1 MKYIVS
7 IFLFSIVFFSG
18 GTVYAQSCATIEGV
32 SSSTPTVASGKPY
45 TCNVTVA
52 EGSAGSKNIA
62 CGVSFDGGYPFDFCP
77 SDEFFSGWSGNVAGF
92 NCVFPNTNIPKDIK
106 KVELVGYDFGAGCGP
121 EQGKRVEVTLVKDA
135 SPSAEQKPED
145 QLPQVRT
152 TLWDVLKDI
161 FGGGGGDTGGGNDNG
176 DTGGGDTGGGDTGNG
191 TPSPT
196 AGSTNTSQTVKQL
209 LKVDSA
215 SYGEDLKSKMRPC
228 LANAAQ
234 YQGAEKASGVAWQV
248 LAGIHKRESD
258 GCDSSR
264 SLVSGR
270 PIGGNEPDVPRAT
283 CSSGRSGPG
292 VPFPNAQG
300 GCSFR
305 TFQDTVIYAAEH
317 LKGKIGKTPET
328 FEELAKALARYNGSA
343 NAQDGN
349 ANCGRHAQA
358 IKQIYGYS
366 IPYSSCPAQF
376 WGDDNPYV
384 MNLFDSKHQGMAILF
399 CADGQYCNAYTAD
412 RRMGSLTGARVIS
425 TLSQ

>member
-1 MKYIVS
+1 MKKI
-7 IFLFSIVFFSG
+7 IFLFIAATVFAGAPS
-18 GTVYAQSCATIEGV
+18 VNAQSCATIESV
-32 SSSTPTVASGKPY
+32 SSSTSSVASGKPY
-45 TCNVTVA
+45 TCNVTVT
-52 EGSAGSKNIA
+52 EGDAGSRNIA
-62 CGVSFDGGYPFDFCP
+62 CGISFDGGYPFDFCP

-106 KVELVGYDFGAGCGP
+106 KVELVGYDFGPGCGP

-145 QLPQVRT
+145 QLPKVRT
-152 TLWDVLKDI
+152 TLWDVMKDI
-161 FGGGGGDTGGGNDNG
+161 FGGGGSDTGGGDTDGDTGGNTGGGDTGGGNTG
-176 DTGGGDTGGGDTGNG
+176 GEDTGGNNGGN
-191 TPSPT
+191 
-196 AGSTNTSQTVKQL
+196 TNTSQTVKQL

-215 SYGEDLKSKMRPC
+215 SYGDDLKSKMRPC
-228 LANAAQ
+228 LTNAAQ
-234 YQGAEKASGVAWQV
+234 YQGAERVSGVAWQV

-258 GCDSSR
+258 GCDASR

-283 CSSGRSGPG
+283 CTSGRSGPG
-292 VPFPNAQG
+292 VPYPNAQG

-358 IKQIYGYS
+358 IKNIYGYN
-366 IPYSSCPAQF
+366 IPYASCPAQF

-399 CADGQYCNAYTAD
+399 CADGQYCSSYTPD
-412 RRMGSLTGARVIS
+412 RRMG
-425 TLSQ
+425 